1 MLMTIYMKELIGMLD
16 RRYGQ
21 MPTEEFAG
29 KLFQIGVL
37 DHTLCKV
44 LAVREFVYAIVKD
57 GGKKIDAMWEAAEHF
72 SCSYEYV
79 RKCIYY
85 YTDVNID

>member
-1 MLMTIYMKELIGMLD
+1 MTIYMKELVGMLD
-16 RRYGQ
+16 RRYGK
-21 MPTEEFAG
+21 MPAEEFAG
-29 KLFQIGVL
+29 KLFEIGVL

-44 LAVREFVYAIVKD
+44 LAVREYVAARVRGD
-57 GGKKIDAMWEAAEHF
+57 VKKIDAMWEAAEHF

>member
-1 MLMTIYMKELIGMLD
+1 MTIYVKELLGMLD
-16 RRYGQ
+16 RKYGE
-21 MPTEEFAG
+21 MPTEQFAG
-29 KLFQIGVL
+29 KLFEIGVL

-44 LAVREFVYAIVKD
+44 LAVREYVAEKVKKD
-57 GGKKIDAMWEAAEHF
+57 VKKIDAMWEAAEHF

>member
-1 MLMTIYMKELIGMLD
+1 MTIYMKELVGMLD
-16 RRYGQ
+16 RRYGKL
-21 MPTEEFAG
+21 PTGELAG
-29 KLFQIGVL
+29 KLFEIGVL

-44 LAVREFVYAIVKD
+44 LAVREYVAEQVKA
-57 GGKKIDAMWEAAEHF
+57 GEKKIDVMWKAAEHF

-85 YTDVNID
+85 YTDVNFND

>member
-1 MLMTIYMKELIGMLD
+1 MTIYMKELVGMLD

-21 MPTEEFAG
+21 MPSGELAG
-29 KLFQIGVL
+29 KLFEIGVL

-44 LAVREFVYAIVKD
+44 LAVREYVAIQVKD
-57 GGKKIDAMWEAAEHF
+57 GSKKIDAMWRAAEHF

-85 YTDVNID
+85 YTDVNFE